1 MKYVYKFIF
10 GQLSMI
16 ILLALVFPG
25 NVRATVYTIDLA
37 LTGQQEVPAN
47 ASTAT
52 GTLLGTYDDV
62 TNLLSF
68 TIMFNGMS
76 SATTAAHFHGPANP
90 GANAPVQ
97 IGFSGFPTGVT
108 AGTYTN
114 SYTLTPE
121 QETELL
127 CGLWYVNIHTAQFPA
142 GEIRSQMKE
151 GTLSGNIMTYAVAL
165 LGQNDVPPSIT
176 PATGTL
182 IGTFDN
188 TTSTLSFTIMFNGLL
203 GPTTAAHIHGP
214 GAAGTNAGVII
225 PFTTFPLGVTSGT
238 YTNSFVLTPT
248 QVAWLNSGLLYVNIH
263 TPIYPGGEIR
273 GQLTEGTLIGN
284 CGQNIPTLSQWSLI
298 ILGFLLLATG
308 TFFIYRRKEK
318 IFLRS

>member
-1 MKYVYKFIF
+1 MKYVYRIIF

-16 ILLALVFPG
+16 ILLALVFPA
-25 NVRATVYTIDLA
+25 NVKATVYTLDLA

-47 ASTAT
+47 PATAT
-52 GTLLGTYDDV
+52 GTLVGTYNDV
-62 TNLLSF
+62 TNVLSF

-76 SATTAAHFHGPANP
+76 AVTTAAHFHGPAGP

-127 CGLWYVNIHTAQFPA
+127 CGLWYVNIHTVQFPG
-142 GEIRSQMKE
+142 GEIRSQLKE
-151 GTLSGNIMTYAVAL
+151 GTTSGNIMTYAVAV

-176 PATGTL
+176 PATGTF

-188 TTSTLSFTIMFNGLL
+188 TTNILSFTLMFNGLVA
-203 GPTTAAHIHGP
+203 PTTAAHIHGP
-214 GAAGTNAGVII
+214 GGVGVNAGVII
-225 PFTTFPLGVTSGT
+225 PFTTFPTGVTSGI
-238 YTNSFVLTPT
+238 YTNSFLLTPT
-248 QVAWLNSGLLYVNIH
+248 QVGWLNSGLLYVNVH
-263 TPIYPGGEIR
+263 TTAFPGGEIR
-273 GQLTEGTLIGN
+273 GQLTEGTLIGD

-298 ILGFLLLATG
+298 ILGFLLFATG

-318 IFLRS
+318 ILLRS